1 MMTQWQVLVPVKA
14 LNLAKSRLELV
25 GPMRRTLA
33 MAMLR
38 DVVEA
43 CVQVDEVRGVT
54 IVSAD
59 ADVLDVP
66 RTSSLRCRGEDLNED
81 LVTAIGATRSA
92 LPDVGIAIVVA
103 DLPALRASELRAVLD
118 ASPQDRPRFVPGGD
132 GGTTVLI
139 LPAGVDITPAF
150 GPDSSNRHEQLADR
164 CDDAAFG
171 MRCDVDSME
180 DLNEASRLGVGQ
192 HTVAWLREMRRAA
205 APMRCTI

>member
-1 MMTQWQVLVPVKA
+1 MTSQWQVLVPVKA
-14 LNLAKSRLELV
+14 LSMAKSRLELV

-38 DVVEA
+38 DVVDA
-43 CVQVDEVRGVT
+43 CGDVTSVRAVT

-59 ADVLDVP
+59 DEALDVP
-66 RTSSLRCRGEDLNED
+66 GTASMRCGGDDLNDD
-81 LVTAIGATRSA
+81 LQAAIAVTRST
-92 LPDVGIAIVVA
+92 LPDIGIAIVVA
-103 DLPALRASELRAVLD
+103 DLPALRRSELEAVLD
-118 ASPQDRPRFVPGGD
+118 AGPHDRARFVAGRD

-150 GPDSSNRHEQLADR
+150 GPDSAIRHGLVAAR
-164 CDDAAFG
+164 CDDAALG
-171 MRCDVDSME
+171 IRCDVDSMD
-180 DLNEASRLGVGQ
+180 DLNEAARLGVGP